1 MPPASTA
8 RLRPRNA
15 TPSEDTPGTKPV
27 ERFHDGPVHVSIWE
41 RTGPKGLFRT
51 ASFQLRYRDQGGE
64 WQTGQSYGLTG
75 LSHLERAAHRARDSI
90 EKWQQKT
97 MTSPSNE
104 PGG

>member
-1 MPPASTA
+1 MPTTSSV
-8 RLRPRNA
+8 RSRPRNA
-15 TPSEDTPGTKPV
+15 TPSEDKASNKPV
-27 ERFHDGPVHVSIWE
+27 ERFHDGPVQVSIWE

-97 MTSPSNE
+97 STNPSNE
-104 PGG
+104 LGG

>member
-1 MPPASTA
+1 MPTATTPRSRPHSAPPA
-8 RLRPRNA
+8 
-15 TPSEDTPGTKPV
+15 EDQSSNKPV

-41 RTGPKGLFRT
+41 KTGPKGLFRT
-51 ASFQLRYRDQGGE
+51 ASFQLRYRDQNDE

-75 LSHLERAAHRARDSI
+75 LSHLERAAHRARDTI